1 MGGPEQA
8 SVHHGYCS
16 PHEHTG
22 KGLIPGSTPSTATKG
37 THPGRTG
44 CITLLNAYSSAVV
57 PVGQPGPDV
66 CVPEGTTQGP
76 VGLTWG
82 CVLELQPGFQNVPA
96 DFRQE
101 HHGWSIHDAGTL
113 RDCPQHTASRSP
125 MWVWWALPGVPVDT
139 AGSGGCLWTR
149 LSLWSLVLLLQGVPE
164 KKGTIPSTQ
173 GVTGMGG
180 RQHSLSQS
188 APGVIVTAGH
198 SCLGTSFLW
207 RSNGAESP
215 QGMASS
221 GLLRSTPEVTERL
234 SEAVVGASS
243 TQEHSL
249 GWQAEA
255 PGLSPLQ
262 ATAGALERVGLTG
275 TTGR

>member
-1 MGGPEQA
+1 MGFTCHLQVPKHRTPSASSGTVGGPEQA

-22 KGLIPGSTPSTATKG
+22 KGLIPGSTPSIATKG

-57 PVGQPGPDV
+57 PVSQPGPDV

-125 MWVWWALPGVPVDT
+125 MWVWWALPGVRWTQLDLVVVCGPGCHSGAWSCSCRESLRRRAPCLPLRASRGWEADNT
-139 AGSGGCLWTR
+139 AS
-149 LSLWSLVLLLQGVPE
+149 
-164 KKGTIPSTQ
+164 PSQ
-173 GVTGMGG
+173 
-180 RQHSLSQS
+180 RQ
-188 APGVIVTAGH
+188 V
-198 SCLGTSFLW
+198 
-207 RSNGAESP
+207 
-215 QGMASS
+215 
-221 GLLRSTPEVTERL
+221 
-234 SEAVVGASS
+234 
-243 TQEHSL
+243 
-249 GWQAEA
+249 
-255 PGLSPLQ
+255 
-262 ATAGALERVGLTG
+262 
-275 TTGR
+275 